1 MSRTRGPL
9 ELILRAHGIAE
20 LVDAREKTIW
30 SSDADDDFK
39 EDFNDEFLNEEDAD
53 DVLDYLVD
61 SDIITEDEYD
71 KFDTEEWE
79 INIESLKEGTDAV
92 DEELDEED
100 DD

>member
-20 LVDAREKTIW
+20 LVDAREKTVW
-30 SSDADDDFK
+30 SSDADEDFK
-39 EDFNDEFLNEEDAD
+39 EDFNDEFLTEEDAD

-61 SDIITEDEYD
+61 NDVISEDEYD

-79 INIESLKEGTDAV
+79 INIESLKEGSDAV
-92 DEELDEED
+92 DEELDDED